1 MKKTGIIRRIDE
13 LGRIVVP
20 KELRKSLRLK
30 VGDYLEI
37 YVDKEDIVLKKH
49 SELASIKDFA
59 NVLTESMYTDIKK
72 NIMITDRDEILAYD
86 GKNKKEFLH
95 KKIGKDIVD
104 AIEKRKDIVE
114 KYEKKFTFTDKC
126 ELTCTYAISTII
138 SGGIEIGTVI
148 IFDEEKKVDE
158 IDYKIAHIISKFLSK
173 HLEQE

>member
-20 KELRKSLRLK
+20 KELRKSLHLK

-37 YVDKEDIVLKKH
+37 YVNNEDIILKKH

-59 NVLTESMYTDIKK
+59 SLLTESMYTDIKK
-72 NIMITDRDEILAYD
+72 NIMITDRDEILSYE
-86 GKNKKEFLH
+86 GKDKKKFLH
-95 KKIGKDIVD
+95 KKIGKDIVEV
-104 AIEKRKDIVE
+104 IEKRKDMLE
-114 KYEKKFTFTDKC
+114 KYSKPFIFTDSNH
-126 ELTCTYAISTII
+126 LTCTYAVSTIVS
-138 SGGIEIGTVI
+138 SGVEVGTVI